1 MYLLYADES
10 GSIGDKKQK
19 FFILA
24 GFCVFERECYWLS
37 EKINKI
43 AKEINPADP
52 SSIEF
57 HGSPMYGGKGI
68 WRAMPK
74 AERVEL
80 MKNLLKILHTTHI
93 STRIFVCAVNKI
105 KVNIDECHTDDPIR
119 YCFEQIG
126 SRFDSYLRRMHLNKD
141 KQRGIMIFDQTSYE
155 KYIQGLASDF
165 QSIGHEY
172 GRFRN
177 FSEVPLFLDSKA
189 SRLVQLA
196 DLIAYATFRKYEL
209 DDSTLFE
216 TFAGRIDCEGERC
229 HGLHALL

>member
-10 GSIGDKKQK
+10 GSIGDRKQK
-19 FFILA
+19 HFVLA
-24 GFCVFERECYWLS
+24 GFCVFERESYWLS
-37 EKINKI
+37 EKIDKV
-43 AKEINPADP
+43 ARRINPADP
-52 SSIEF
+52 SSLEF
-57 HGSPMYGGKGI
+57 HGSPMYGGKGV
-68 WRAMPK
+68 WRSIPK
-74 AERVEL
+74 TERIDLMREL
-80 MKNLLKILHTTHI
+80 LQVVHTTHR
-93 STRIFVCAVNKI
+93 STRLFICAVNKERI
-105 KVNIDECHTDDPIR
+105 NIDDCHTDDPIR

-126 SRFDSYLRRMHLNKD
+126 SRFDSYLRRMHLNND

-155 KYIQGLASDF
+155 KYIQGLAADF

-209 DDSTLFE
+209 EDSCLFDIFKE
-216 TFAGRIDCEGERC
+216 RIDCVGDRC
-229 HGLHALL
+229 HGLHAML